1 MLVNGS
7 SRLSP
12 LLLKKMGKFQLDA
25 LAPYDPSFLA
35 GIQAQA
41 YDTGLEPAWEE
52 GRRRMREMTKSK
64 CKSQATSQRM
74 RNFSMGMDFSN
85 ESWRYILLPIYL
97 ASYRYGDKSYQVLI
111 NGQNGKIAG
120 QRPVDWRKIALAI
133 GAAFSPGLIL
143 GILAAVLLNMEV
155 EWGGI
160 LGIVGIVTLGAAL
173 VFAIVAL
180 LQARAMDDI

>member
-1 MLVNGS
+1 
-7 SRLSP
+7 

-120 QRPVDWRKIALAI
+120 QRPVDWRKIALDRR
-133 GAAFSPGLIL
+133 
-143 GILAAVLLNMEV
+143 GILPRADSGHFDRRFAEH
-155 EWGGI
+155 GG
-160 LGIVGIVTLGAAL
+160 GMGRNFRHCDDSGTLGAAL